1 MPQMFKNFL
10 TDTAPDMTPAKPW
23 TGDFAGGYII
33 AGEDGEIFCY
43 HIYNHNEFQEYLFK
57 NTRFETA
64 STSRYDFG
72 TVYKKDNKMFM
83 KLNLQIRFI

>member
-1 MPQMFKNFL
+1 MFKNFL
-10 TDTAPDMTPAKPW
+10 TDTAPGMTPAKPW
-23 TGDFAGGYII
+23 TGDFQATGGYII

>member
-1 MPQMFKNFL
+1 
-10 TDTAPDMTPAKPW
+10 MTPAKPR
-23 TGDFAGGYII
+23 TKDFQAAGGYII

-64 STSRYDFG
+64 STNRYDFG
-72 TVYKKDNKMFM
+72 TVYKKDNKMFI